1 MKRLIG
7 RRLVL
12 ILGLGLINMSFLVG
26 PVRGAEKD
34 KRGVCSSCVD
44 EYGKWYNCCPDM
56 CSGSACN
63 CTLDTDCSR

>member
-34 KRGVCSSCVD
+34 KGQVA
-44 EYGKWYNCCPDM
+44 NF
-56 CSGSACN
+56 
-63 CTLDTDCSR
+63 L